1 MSKFARLSL
10 TQKLLFAVALPLL
23 AVALVLG
30 VVVNFQLNQAI
41 PSLINNTAARQV
53 DARADEIGRWINGL
67 RSWNA
72 TLAQDE
78 RLAED
83 VPLSSHLEWL
93 AKRYPDNGAI
103 ESLFFANA
111 QGDTLT
117 HAGVRLDISERGY
130 FRELVVDGTADTL
143 LADPVVSMVSG
154 LPTAL
159 IVDTVFDD
167 SGNRIGLLGI
177 TVAMSAVSDITTNIN
192 VGEGSYGWMIDS
204 QGQVIAHPEES
215 YRLALNYT
223 EGDQTH
229 GYEGLSALSAQ
240 MLDGTPGAGEI
251 TMPNGEHKRL
261 MWNPVDGTSWVV
273 GTTIPMTVF
282 TSVTHGLLLSLLIV
296 GLVLFG
302 LLLVV
307 VALAARR
314 ALAPIKHTAS
324 AMADIAQGKGD
335 LTRRLEVKTQD
346 EVGDLAKGFN
356 AFVERMQ
363 GTLLE
368 VRNNAQTVL
377 IGAGDIADGTRE
389 LSSRTEQAAANLQET
404 SASMEEIHSTVAHT
418 SQASEQANGLAFE
431 AAGASQRGNESMRQM
446 QTKMQAINESSHKIS
461 DIIGLIDS
469 IAFQTNI
476 LALNASVE
484 AARAGEQGRGFAVV
498 ANEVRTLASRSA
510 TAAQDIR
517 ALIDVSV
524 SHTQEGNQIVD
535 AVAQQMGAIHK
546 SITQVTDVMGEI
558 AASAREQTS
567 GIDQVN
573 TAVAEMDTMTQQ
585 NASMVSQNASL
596 AAQMRENAERLDRLM
611 SEFVLGNESPS
622 FASALSSTGRASAG
636 PSASQGTSALP
647 SPAKPVA
654 SRKSQPEVAEWEEF

>member
-1 MSKFARLSL
+1 MNKLSRLSL
-10 TQKLLFAVALPLL
+10 TQKLLLATALPLL
-23 AVALVLG
+23 AVAITLG
-30 VVVNFQLNQAI
+30 AVISFQLNQSI
-41 PSLINNTAARQV
+41 PALIDNSAMRQV
-53 DARADEIGRWINGL
+53 DARGDEIGRWVDGYRNWLGI
-67 RSWNA
+67 
-72 TLAQDE
+72 LAQDD
-78 RLAED
+78 RLAQGASLESL
-83 VPLSSHLEWL
+83 VPWL
-93 AKRYPDNGAI
+93 AKRHAFDGMI
-103 ESLFFANA
+103 ESLFLSDA
-111 QGDTLT
+111 
-117 HAGVRLDISERGY
+117 AGNTINQDGLPLNIAERPY
-130 FRELVVDGTADTL
+130 FQALVVEGSADRL
-143 LADPVVSMVSG
+143 LLDPFISMATNE
-154 LPTAL
+154 PAAL
-159 IVDTVFDD
+159 MVETVFDAQ
-167 SGNRIGLLGI
+167 GNRTGLLGLALSLESLSSI
-177 TVAMSAVSDITTNIN
+177 TSDIN

-204 QGQVIAHPEES
+204 LGRVIAHPDSS

-229 GYEGLSALSAQ
+229 GYQGLSTLGAQ
-240 MLDGTPGAGEI
+240 MLDGTPGAGDI
-251 TMPNGEHKRL
+251 IMPSGEHKTL
-261 MWNPVDGTSWVV
+261 MWQPVEGTSWVV
-273 GTTIPMTVF
+273 GTTIPKAVF
-282 TSVTHGLLLSLLIV
+282 TSVTHSLLFSLLVV

-302 LLLVV
+302 LLLLV

-314 ALAPIKHTAS
+314 ALAPVKRTAA
-324 AMADIAQGKGD
+324 AMAEIAQGKGD
-335 LTRRLEVKTQD
+335 LTRRLEVKSQD

-368 VRNNAQTVL
+368 VRHNAQTVL
-377 IGAGDIADGTRE
+377 LGAGDIADGTRE

-431 AAGASQRGNESMRQM
+431 AAGASQRGTESMREM
-446 QTKMQAINESSHKIS
+446 QSKMQAINESSHKIS
-461 DIIGLIDS
+461 EIIGLIDS

-510 TAAQDIR
+510 SAAQDIR

-524 SHTQEGNQIVD
+524 GHAQQGNQIVD
-535 AVAQQMGAIHK
+535 AVAQQMEEIHK

-558 AASAREQTS
+558 AAGAREQTS

-585 NASMVSQNASL
+585 NATMVSQNASL

-622 FASALSSTGRASAG
+622 FASTLSAARPAPGKGAA
-636 PSASQGTSALP
+636 ALP
-647 SPAKPVA
+647 SPQKPL
-654 SRKSQPEVAEWEEF
+654 SWRQPPSDVAEWEEF

>member
-1 MSKFARLSL
+1 MSKFSRLSL
-10 TQKLLFAVALPLL
+10 TQKLLLAVALPLL
-23 AVALVLG
+23 AVAIVLG
-30 VVVNFQLNQAI
+30 VVVNMQLNQAI
-41 PSLINNTAARQV
+41 PSLINNTAMRQV
-53 DARADEIGRWINGL
+53 DARADEVSRWINGY
-67 RSWNA
+67 REWNA

-83 VPLSSHLEWL
+83 VPLAEHLTWL
-93 AKRYPDNGAI
+93 EKRYPADGAI
-103 ESLFFANA
+103 ESLFFSDAT
-111 QGDTLT
+111 GDTLT
-117 HAGVRLDISERGY
+117 HAGVSLDISERPY
-130 FRELVVDGTADTL
+130 FQALVVDGTADSL
-143 LADPVVSMVSG
+143 LADPVISMVSG

-159 IVDTVFDD
+159 VVDTVFDED
-167 SGNRIGLLGI
+167 GNRVGLLGI
-177 TVAMSAVSDITTNIN
+177 TLTMSAVSDITSEID

-204 QGQVIAHPEES
+204 QGLVIAHPEAS

-229 GYEGLSALSAQ
+229 GYEGLSALSSQ
-240 MLDGTPGAGEI
+240 MLSGQPGSGNLIMPDGAHK
-251 TMPNGEHKRL
+251 TM
-261 MWNPVDGTSWVV
+261 MWNPVDDTSWVV
-273 GTTIPMTVF
+273 GTTVPAAVF
-282 TSVTHGLLLSLLIV
+282 TGVTHHLLLSLLV
-296 GLVLFG
+296 AGLILFG

-307 VALAARR
+307 VAFAARR
-314 ALAPIKHTAS
+314 ALAPIRHTAS

-335 LTRRLEVKTQD
+335 LTRRLEVKSQD

-363 GTLLE
+363 ETLQE
-368 VRNNAQTVL
+368 VRQNAQTVL
-377 IGAGDIADGTRE
+377 AGAGDIADGTQE
-389 LSSRTEQAAANLQET
+389 LSTRTDQAAANLQET

-431 AAGASQRGNESMRQM
+431 ASGASQRGNESMRQM
-446 QTKMQAINESSHKIS
+446 QTKMQAITESSHKIS

-498 ANEVRTLASRSA
+498 ASEVRMLASRSA

-524 SHTQEGNQIVD
+524 GHTQEGNQIVST
-535 AVAQQMGAIHK
+535 AAQQMEEIHR

-558 AASAREQTS
+558 AAGAREQTA
-567 GIDQVN
+567 GIEQVN

-596 AAQMRENAERLDRLM
+596 AAQMRENAQRLNRLM
-611 SEFVLGNESPS
+611 SDFVLGNETASFTSPLPS
-622 FASALSSTGRASAG
+622 TQRSASALPKPEHSAAPRAAR
-636 PSASQGTSALP
+636 QD
-647 SPAKPVA
+647 
-654 SRKSQPEVAEWEEF
+654 VAEWEEF